1 MAKNYT
7 PEIMETIK
15 SMAYGMTDAE
25 ICTNCGMDAAEVAR
39 IRAEYANDIEERKA
53 VLKEA
58 GYNG

>member
-15 SMAYGMTDAE
+15 SMAYGMTDTE

-39 IRAEYANDIEERKA
+39 IRAEYAADIAERKA
-53 VLKEA
+53 ALKED
-58 GYNG
+58 GYCG

>member
-15 SMAYGMTDAE
+15 SMAYGMTDTE

-39 IRAEYANDIEERKA
+39 IRTEYAADIEARRA
-53 VLKEA
+53 ALKEA
-58 GYNG
+58 GYYG